1 MAGFTGIY
9 RYRINGAIDTS
20 KTVMDNMESIAN
32 SAGAWVT
39 YDIMEGKWAVVINKP
54 RDPDAYFND
63 DNIIGS
69 INVSG
74 TGLSDLYNS
83 VEVQFPHRDLNDQS
97 DFINIE
103 IPDED
108 RNPNEPDNTLTLSYD
123 QVNEPIQ
130 AQLLGLIELKQ
141 SRIDLVIQFTTDF
154 SQINIEAGHVIAV
167 TNSIYGWTDKLF
179 RVVSLTEVENESGI
193 NIEITALEYDANV
206 YDTTDLYRYLR
217 TNADGIITIGA
228 LGQPGQPQVT
238 KFEESSRP
246 RFIVESLVP
255 DNTDPLNPAGVVEG
269 LEFWIYSIPGGEL
282 PTWELVDDTTR
293 TYTLYKT
300 VRSTSGGVIEPGTNI
315 TLDMDNFDPGNFLV
329 KTRAINSTTAG
340 PFSELS
346 GLVEYVPAQVTDII
360 GANTQAID
368 PSKDGGL
375 GNNLLGTLSA
385 AALLQLVKK
394 LLEDKD
400 GPNVSGS
407 ISQTVFDTVKTYTNS
422 DMVQQAIDKP
432 YIKTNAKYC
441 VITYTFTDGQDL
453 DTKTNIFSPDVGQ
466 NYEGT
471 SSPSFVKGTFLGYG
485 GEYQTGDGWPS
496 TTVTTTD
503 YLRFAG
509 DNTGTGTECVVLD
522 LDKFKTAY
530 PSASEVKIRCGAQW
544 YSSSIVSTSGT
555 GSTATIT
562 YSTTSAQAMAVGSTI
577 VISGNGI
584 FNGTFIVTSSTTP
597 SGGQATVSF
606 ASSLTGNSATGRI
619 ANTGI
624 LPVKL
629 QVVLYEGGTLNT
641 TPSGFT
647 WTVTGATKTTT
658 VLSQDVVV
666 TDTSAI
672 SSSTSWGTFMGS
684 FGVNL
689 RTNTAE
695 FSYGTGLPRRTSNSG
710 LYPVYFDKATNEYV
724 YYQS

>member
-1 MAGFTGIY
+1 MTGTTNLY

-228 LGQPGQPQVT
+228 IGQPGQPQVT
-238 KFEESSRP
+238 KFESASRP
-246 RFIVESLVP
+246 RFIVESELP
-255 DNTDPLNPAGVVEG
+255 DSTDPLNPAGVIEAM
-269 LEFWIYSIPGGEL
+269 EFWIYQIPSGEL

-293 TYTLYKT
+293 IYTLYKT
-300 VRSTSGGVIEPGTNI
+300 IPTGPGSGDSTITNI
-315 TLDMDNFDPGNFLV
+315 KLDMDNFDPGNFLV
-329 KTRAINSTTAG
+329 KTRCINSTTTG
-340 PFSELS
+340 PFSDLS
-346 GLVEYVPAQVTDII
+346 GLVEYTPLQITD
-360 GANTQAID
+360 AIA
-368 PSKDGGL
+368 PSGQIL
-375 GNNLLGTLSA
+375 
-385 AALLQLVKK
+385 
-394 LLEDKD
+394 DKD
-400 GPNVSGS
+400 GNPLGGLLLANLIGWAFSNIGPTAASTLAPYLGLTSGDFTTATGYPAGQNIASVIVTQSDASLESAFNSYTGASPNFADEYSNGNSAAYASSTQS
-407 ISQTVFDTVKTYTNS
+407 ISVTSSLLQ
-422 DMVQQAIDKP
+422 I
-432 YIKTNAKYC
+432 
-441 VITYTFTDGQDL
+441 VITC
-453 DTKTNIFSPDVGQ
+453 P
-466 NYEGT
+466 
-471 SSPSFVKGTFLGYG
+471 
-485 GEYQTGDGWPS
+485 
-496 TTVTTTD
+496 
-503 YLRFAG
+503 
-509 DNTGTGTECVVLD
+509 
-522 LDKFKTAY
+522 
-530 PSASEVKIRCGAQW
+530 
-544 YSSSIVSTSGT
+544 
-555 GSTATIT
+555 
-562 YSTTSAQAMAVGSTI
+562 
-577 VISGNGI
+577 
-584 FNGTFIVTSSTTP
+584 NGTFDYVYFNPVTNSEETMENMIAFYPAVYTLYYNGNAVDQKFCDWQTSSVTINIKDAPAGDYQIQVQPVPTYDLNQNETTNSRGNRVYP
-597 SGGQATVSF
+597 FNYRDT
-606 ASSLTGNSATGRI
+606 ASHLR
-619 ANTGI
+619 
-624 LPVKL
+624 
-629 QVVLYEGGTLNT
+629 Y
-641 TPSGFT
+641 
-647 WTVTGATKTTT
+647 
-658 VLSQDVVV
+658 
-666 TDTSAI
+666 
-672 SSSTSWGTFMGS
+672 TFIT
-684 FGVNL
+684 F
-689 RTNTAE
+689 R
-695 FSYGTGLPRRTSNSG
+695 
-710 LYPVYFDKATNEYV
+710 
-724 YYQS
+724 